1 MRGRNE
7 RAIGIFIAV
16 AGLVILL
23 GKLGVFGYI
32 GRNFWPIVLLVPG
45 ILLHLYYFLR
55 KTSTVVL
62 IPAGVFTV
70 YGILFLVCNLS
81 GWYLLAY
88 LWPVFIFG
96 IALGLFE
103 YALFEYPRP
112 AMVYS
117 ISIITLAVS
126 IVLLFV
132 TLLTTG
138 FIYLFATLLIFAGIW
153 LIFGRPKPNRRF
165 R

>member
-1 MRGRNE
+1 MNGKNE
-7 RAIGIFIAV
+7 RAIGIFIVV

-23 GKLGVFGYI
+23 GKLGVFGFI
-32 GRNFWPIVLLVPG
+32 GRTFWPLVLLIPG
-45 ILLHLYYFLR
+45 ILLHLYYFVR
-55 KTSTVVL
+55 KTSTAIL
-62 IPAGVFTV
+62 IPAGLFTV
-70 YGILFLVCNLS
+70 YGILFLICNITEWS
-81 GWYLLAY
+81 LLTY

-112 AMVYS
+112 ASIYS
-117 ISIITLAVS
+117 ISIILLAVS

-132 TLLTTG
+132 TLLTTS
-138 FIYLFATLLIFAGIW
+138 FMYVIAAILIFAGIW
-153 LIFGRPKPNRRF
+153 LIFGRPKSNRRF

>member
-1 MRGRNE
+1 MNGRNE

-23 GKLGVFGYI
+23 GKLGIFGYI
-32 GRNFWPIVLLVPG
+32 GRTFWPLVLLVPG
-45 ILLHLYYFLR
+45 ILLHLYYFMR
-55 KTSTVVL
+55 KTSATIL
-62 IPAGVFTV
+62 IPAGLFTV
-70 YGILFLVCNLS
+70 YGILFLICNLS
-81 GWYLLAY
+81 GWDLLVY
-88 LWPVFIFG
+88 LWPVFLFG

-112 AMVYS
+112 AMIYS
-117 ISIITLAVS
+117 ISIISLAVS

-138 FIYLFATLLIFAGIW
+138 FIYVFAALLIFAGIW